1 MSKAKWGVHCQ
12 LNDANY
18 LERIF
23 TASQIS
29 AEISGNIHPEIVV
42 SQLTSLAA
50 QLHSQQAGAAQWR
63 RIHCTGQCT
72 VSGYV
77 TCVGNSG
84 IVKIYDFV
92 RIWGQILMS
101 FFAFRAQ

>member
-29 AEISGNIHPEIVV
+29 VEISGNIHPDILV
-42 SQLTSLAA
+42 SQLISLAA
-50 QLHSQQAGAAQWR
+50 QQAGQKQVLPR
-63 RIHCTGQCT
+63 GTGYT
-72 VSGYV
+72 VQA
-77 TCVGNSG
+77 TALWLLLLEDSG
-84 IVKIYDFV
+84 IVEIYDV
-92 RIWGQILMS
+92 GCILGK
-101 FFAFRAQ
+101 